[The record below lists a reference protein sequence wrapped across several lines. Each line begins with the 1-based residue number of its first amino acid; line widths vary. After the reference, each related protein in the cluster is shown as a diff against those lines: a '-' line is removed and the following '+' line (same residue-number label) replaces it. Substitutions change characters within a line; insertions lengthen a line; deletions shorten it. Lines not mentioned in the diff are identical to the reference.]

1 MDLICETAL
10 MRDFSNRHLRF
21 HQKVTRLINAAANDV
36 LVQRD
41 IRCPLEQTGKLRSP
55 HSGGIGKLIDNN
67 ATM

>member
-1 MDLICETAL
+1 MDLIRETAL

-21 HQKVTRLINAAANDV
+21 HQKVARLINAAANYV

-41 IRCPLEQTGKLRSP
+41 IRCPFEQTGKLRCP
-55 HSGGIGKLIDNN
+55 HSSGIGELIDNN